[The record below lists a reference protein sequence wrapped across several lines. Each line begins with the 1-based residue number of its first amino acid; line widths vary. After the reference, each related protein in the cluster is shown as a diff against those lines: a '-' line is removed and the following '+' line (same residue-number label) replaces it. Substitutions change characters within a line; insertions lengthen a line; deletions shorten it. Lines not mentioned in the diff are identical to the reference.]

1 MEKGSVPLDTYY
13 VDHLGPLAN
22 TGKMYNHL
30 LVVVD
35 AFSKFVWLYP
45 TKSTGARKVVDKLKK
60 QALIFGN
67 PHRIITDRG
76 PCFTSGEFESYCKE
90 SGIEHQLVTTG
101 IPRGNGQSNCHSLA
115 HEVGST
121 ES

>member
-35 AFSKFVWLYP
+35 AFSKFVFL
-45 TKSTGARKVVDKLKK
+45 
-60 QALIFGN
+60 
-67 PHRIITDRG
+67 
-76 PCFTSGEFESYCKE
+76 GEFESYCKE

-115 HEVGST
+115 HEVGRT